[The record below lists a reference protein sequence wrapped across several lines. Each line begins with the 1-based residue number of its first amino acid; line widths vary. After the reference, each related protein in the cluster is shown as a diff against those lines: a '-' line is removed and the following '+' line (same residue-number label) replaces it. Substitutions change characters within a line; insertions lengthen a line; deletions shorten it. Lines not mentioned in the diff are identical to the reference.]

1 MGSAQTDCN
10 LRAVDATSARSI
22 RLLRGFALICLL
34 IFAAPAGLT
43 AQNAAA
49 QNAASQDGAGSGI
62 LSADDL
68 GGAIDELR
76 QLAAFYGEIAGRD
89 SNGFAASRWTDLQ
102 SSYAAMAG
110 QLTDLL
116 GSGRLRIV
124 DLPEGS
130 LRISQEGDIEI
141 DDRLDGRWL
150 PSLVRAQRRQGRP
163 EAQNSDVL
171 LPVLI
176 QALSQVNDARNWP
189 WFDEHMR
196 RAGTLGPITEEGASR
211 AELARYFFLKDRYL
225 SLSMRRI
232 AEGDPGLRHDWARR
246 QMRAFTEV
254 RGLRR
259 DFATRFG
266 AGPAETLRDDWSN
279 YVALVDGFAVTRGWL
294 MLDPTLRLTRLQRT
308 LPDGT
313 VERAAEE
320 IVEARQTSI
329 LSPRA
334 GQRPAGLP
342 DPQPAEALPYLDET
356 GPSLSSL
363 VRRVE
368 TRAARQALQNDVA
381 ASFPV
386 QALLL
391 RPEFGAAGYGA
402 SGTAEFRAFA
412 ERLKTAMR
420 QPDPALE
427 LAKRDRALNA
437 AERELA
443 LANARINALEP
454 VEREV
459 SALQERVR
467 VLNEAER
474 QVEALKSQVGEL
486 DEAQEQ
492 VAALQ
497 AQVDELGAALN
508 ARDGEAGAL
517 QEQLAEARSRLETA
531 PESTIVPAVSR
542 IEERQLYMMAAIAV
556 MFVLTLLLWAR
567 RRERPVAVY
576 QPPSEPA
583 RIAPAPARLPPPPER
598 SALNNPPPDVIDVP
612 PLEETRPLD
621 ETADVEPEAACRNDA
636 AATQQETV
644 NGVAHTEISAAD
656 VHEVAS
662 ADNAAVLGDEKSAAG
677 HPIVKAL
684 RKGNLPL
691 FELLFSE
698 LTDLRSPQL
707 QRIVYGGRGEDLAIV
722 CRAVEVDKLLFGAIF
737 LLTDHLRG
745 GDADNDPNRVAEI
758 LALYDRTAPSTARKA
773 LLKWQRN
780 WGAGPLPTSTHAD

>member
-1 MGSAQTDCN
+1 MGSVQTSCN
-10 LRAVDATSARSI
+10 LGAANAKSARSFCLLW
-22 RLLRGFALICLL
+22 RLALICLL
-34 IFAAPAGLT
+34 VFAAPAGLG
-43 AQNAAA
+43 AQNAAV
-49 QNAASQDGAGSGI
+49 QRSAGSGI
-62 LSADDL
+62 LTTEDL
-68 GGAIDELR
+68 DGAIDDLR

-110 QLTDLL
+110 QLTGLL
-116 GSGRLRIV
+116 RSDRLRIV

-130 LRISQEGDIEI
+130 LRISQEGHIEI
-141 DDRLDGRWL
+141 DQRLDGRWL
-150 PSLVRAQRRQGRP
+150 PSLVRAQRRQGRS

-171 LPVLI
+171 LPVLV
-176 QALSQVNDARNWP
+176 QALSQVNDSQNWL

-196 RAGTLGPITEEGASR
+196 RAGTLGPITEEGTSR

-254 RGLRR
+254 RALRR
-259 DFATRFG
+259 DFAARFG
-266 AGPAETLRDDWSN
+266 AGPAETLRDDWSS

-294 MLDPTLRLTRLQRT
+294 MLDPTLRLTQLQRA
-308 LPDGT
+308 LSDGA

-342 DPQPAEALPYLDET
+342 APQPAEALSYIDEP

-363 VRRVE
+363 VQKLE
-368 TRAARQALQNDVA
+368 NQAARQALRNDVA

-391 RPEFGAAGYGA
+391 RPELGAVGYGA

-443 LANARINALEP
+443 LANARLNQLEP

-492 VAALQ
+492 VAALR

-517 QEQLAEARSRLETA
+517 QEQLAEARSRLEA
-531 PESTIVPAVSR
+531 SPESTIVPAVSR

-556 MFVLTLLLWAR
+556 MFLLTLLLWAR
-567 RRERPVAVY
+567 RRERPVVVY
-576 QPPSEPA
+576 QPPVEPA
-583 RIAPAPARLPPPPER
+583 RIAAPPARLAPPLPER
-598 SALNNPPPDVIDVP
+598 SSLSDPPPDVIDLP
-612 PLEETRPLD
+612 PFEETRPLD
-621 ETADVEPEAACRNDA
+621 GVADVETEPVCSSDA
-636 AATQQETV
+636 AAAAPEKPV
-644 NGVAHTEISAAD
+644 NGVARPDISAAD
-656 VHEVAS
+656 VREFAS
-662 ADNAAVLGDEKSAAG
+662 ADSAAVLGDEKSAAG

-707 QRIVYGGRGEDLAIV
+707 QRIVYSGRGEDLAIV

-745 GDADNDPNRVAEI
+745 GDADSDPDRVAEI

-780 WGAGPLPTSTHAD
+780 WGAGPVPTSSHAD

>member
-22 RLLRGFALICLL
+22 RLLRGFALVCLL

-49 QNAASQDGAGSGI
+49 QNAATQDGAGSGI

-68 GGAIDELR
+68 RGAIDELR

-116 GSGRLRIV
+116 GSGRLGIV

-130 LRISQEGDIEI
+130 LRISQGGDIEI

-189 WFDEHMR
+189 WFDEHVR

-531 PESTIVPAVSR
+531 SESTIVPAVSR

-576 QPPSEPA
+576 QPPSDPA
-583 RIAPAPARLPPPPER
+583 RIAPAPARLPPPPGR

-621 ETADVEPEAACRNDA
+621 ETADVESETACRNDA

-644 NGVAHTEISAAD
+644 NGIAHTEISAAD
-656 VHEVAS
+656 VREVAS

-780 WGAGPLPTSTHAD
+780 WGAGPLPTSSHAD